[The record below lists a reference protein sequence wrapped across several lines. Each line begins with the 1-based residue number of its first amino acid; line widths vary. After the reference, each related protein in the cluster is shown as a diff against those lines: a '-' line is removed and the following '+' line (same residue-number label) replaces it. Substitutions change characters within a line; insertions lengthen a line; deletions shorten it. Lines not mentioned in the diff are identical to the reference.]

1 MLRLFNEHRVRRSES
16 LDGAWSFCTD
26 KNDIGK
32 TESWQRAIPS
42 PETVCVPQV
51 WGSEMGLLK
60 YEGVAWYEKKFYT
73 QGGTLRIVFGA
84 VMTEAEVYFDG
95 EMVGYH
101 YGGYSQFDVILND
114 VSAGEHRLT
123 VRVDNRFTAQ
133 SIPQRVVDWYHHGGI
148 TRGVTL
154 ETLEGICVLGNS
166 FEYTLS
172 DDMTSA
178 VCRPV
183 VELYNTKKRKAE
195 TKLSLSVGGEE
206 KLCETVAV
214 GGRKR
219 ATVALSEFV
228 LENVRLWDVLKSELY
243 TVEYKT
249 ETDDLFDRVGFRRV
263 EVVGSEVR
271 LNGKAV
277 EFRGVNRHEE
287 HPDWGFAFPMG
298 LMKKDIDLALEMGC
312 NALRGSHYPNSQVFV
327 DWLDEKGI
335 MFWSEIPIWGCGF
348 STAALGDKTV
358 VERGLDMHRE
368 MVKYYYNHPCIIMW
382 GMHNEINVE
391 TKEAYKMTEC
401 YYKFLKENGG
411 NRLVVYASH
420 RPFVDICMEMC
431 DVICLNQ
438 YYGWYSSYDA
448 DAWENFL
455 QKFGEKKAEL
465 GLSGKP
471 VIMSEF
477 GGAGLYGYRD
487 NEQTIWSED
496 YQASLIKHCLELF
509 HDEPEF
515 VGMFIW
521 QFIDTRTCLDMGLN
535 RARCFNNKGIVNE
548 NRKPKMAYYAAKEC
562 YDRFAAESSD
572 R

>member
-1 MLRLFNEHRVRRSES
+1 MLRLFNEHKVRRNES
-16 LDGAWSFCTD
+16 LDGAWNFCID
-26 KNDIGK
+26 RDDAGK
-32 TESWQRAIPS
+32 KDSWQNGLPNS
-42 PETVCVPQV
+42 DTVSVPQV

-73 QGGTLRIVFGA
+73 HGGTLRIVFGA
-84 VMTEAEVYFDG
+84 VMTEAEIYFDG
-95 EMVGYH
+95 EQVGYH

-114 VSAGEHRLT
+114 VGAGEHTLT

-154 ETLEGICVLGNS
+154 ETLEGICILGNR

-183 VELYNTKKRKAE
+183 VELYNARKRKAE
-195 TKLSLSVGGEE
+195 TKLSLSVNGMEVVSAD
-206 KLCETVAV
+206 VAV
-214 GGRKR
+214 SGRKR
-219 ATVALSEFV
+219 AEISLPEFT
-228 LENVRLWDVLKSELY
+228 LGDIKLWGVLKPELY

-249 ETDDLFDRVGFRRV
+249 ETDDLIDRVGFRRV
-263 EVVGSEVR
+263 EVVGSEVH

-287 HPDWGFAFPMG
+287 HPDWGFAFPVG

-348 STAALGDKTV
+348 STPTLGDKAV
-358 VERGLDMHRE
+358 VERGLNMHRE

-431 DVICLNQ
+431 DVLCFNL
-438 YYGWYSSYDA
+438 YYGWYSTYDE
-448 DAWENFL
+448 DAWE
-455 QKFGEKKAEL
+455 KAMIKIRERKAEL

-487 NEQTIWSED
+487 NELTIWSED
-496 YQASLIKHCLELF
+496 YQAKLIKHCLEVF

-521 QFIDTRTCLDMGLN
+521 QFIDTRTCIDMGLN
-535 RARCFNNKGIVNE
+535 RARCFNNKGLINE
-548 NRKPKMAYYAAKEC
+548 NRKPKMAYYAARDC
-562 YDRFAAESSD
+562 YKRFSED
-572 R
+572 GKKD